1 MQIWDYTDK
10 AQGATISSAT
20 HTLAHP
26 NAIFSMTWK
35 GDGTLLATT
44 CKDTQIRVFDPR
56 LQDTPI
62 HVSNT
67 GRAVTA
73 RN

>member
-1 MQIWDYTDK
+1 M
-10 AQGATISSAT
+10 AT
-20 HTLAHP
+20 HTLTHP
-26 NAIFSMTWK
+26 NTIFSMSWK

-62 HVSNT
+62 HASSNR
-67 GRAVTA
+67 G
-73 RN
+73 NLF